1 MQNSKSTL
9 RLVASVMFFIAAVS
23 ALWGKTIIA
32 LQSIGYIQDLGV
44 LSGLFGLQYFSAELL
59 YFPGAMALG
68 IIGVLQ
74 GKERLLLWGSISF
87 WVYCVP
93 LVYLSSIN
101 ISGFGF
107 LISYPLEVLLGDNLA
122 NQSAT
127 LGLTAATALVVLS
140 SRVPEAHPIEGSVN
154 TTSSG
159 QGLESPMPI
168 LALIGAF
175 VFPIIGIILGHL
187 SLSQMRAG
195 TMSPRNRGFAQ
206 AGLFIGYLLTAIA
219 LFLVLW
225 VVWAIVSWQN
235 SYY

>member
-1 MQNSKSTL
+1 M
-9 RLVASVMFFIAAVS
+9 
-23 ALWGKTIIA
+23 
-32 LQSIGYIQDLGV
+32 
-44 LSGLFGLQYFSAELL
+44 
-59 YFPGAMALG
+59 
-68 IIGVLQ
+68 
-74 GKERLLLWGSISF
+74 
-87 WVYCVP
+87 
-93 LVYLSSIN
+93 
-101 ISGFGF
+101 
-107 LISYPLEVLLGDNLA
+107 
-122 NQSAT
+122 
-127 LGLTAATALVVLS
+127 LS
-140 SRVPEAHPIEGSVN
+140 SRVPEAQPIEGSVKA
-154 TTSSG
+154 TSSG
-159 QGLESPMPI
+159 QGVESGMPI